1 MAGKVTDPL
10 RSPLA
15 SSEQVNADVK
25 INIRGPGRTLQVFAF
40 GQFCMQFETGS
51 QTHTVVGNHQIR
63 MLLKCLVAAPGY
75 RLSREQL
82 CERLWPEHDAV
93 QARDALRQALSRLR
107 RILEPHREG
116 YQPSRYVRTDREMVW
131 LALTASDEATS
142 GSLASMIAIRGGVG
156 VC

>member
-1 MAGKVTDPL
+1 VLVVALGTAGKVTDPL
-10 RSPLA
+10 RSPLV
-15 SSEQVNADVK
+15 SSEQADAEVK

-51 QTHTVVGNHQIR
+51 QTHSVVGNHQIR

-116 YQPSRYVRTDREMVW
+116 W
-131 LALTASDEATS
+131 
-142 GSLASMIAIRGGVG
+142 
-156 VC
+156 